1 MKKRDKSKQR
11 GKKMSPAET
20 KNILEERTF
29 VVINILIE
37 IREGTIP
44 KEQAQDAPI
53 KKQSMNKKKLKN

>member
-11 GKKMSPAET
+11 EKKMSPAET
-20 KNILEERTF
+20 KNITEERKF

-37 IREGTIP
+37 IREDTIP

-53 KKQSMNKKKLKN
+53 KNKKKLKN

>member
-1 MKKRDKSKQR
+1 
-11 GKKMSPAET
+11 MSPAET